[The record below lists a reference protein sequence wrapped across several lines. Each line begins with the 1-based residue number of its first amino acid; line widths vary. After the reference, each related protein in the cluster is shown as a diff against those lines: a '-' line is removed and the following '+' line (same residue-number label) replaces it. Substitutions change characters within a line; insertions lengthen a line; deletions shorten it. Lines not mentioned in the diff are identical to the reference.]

1 MPYVQ
6 ALEESRRRHGTP
18 LVTGSAPE
26 AAALDR
32 FRRFFSTFSPDK
44 VDRLL
49 AATYAP
55 DVWFNDTLKE
65 IEGLAALTPYV
76 RESAEAVEAC
86 TVEIHEIVANGSG
99 DYYARWTMMIRFKRF
114 ARGQDTHSIGISQL
128 RFNSDGLVVFHQD
141 FWNAADGLFQYV
153 PLLGAGIR
161 AIKRRL

>member
-1 MPYVQ
+1 MPYEQ
-6 ALEESRRRHGTP
+6 ALAESRRRHGTP
-18 LVTGSAPE
+18 LVPGSAPE
-26 AAALDR
+26 TVALDR
-32 FRRFFSTFSPDK
+32 FRAFFSTFSPDK

-65 IEGLAALTPYV
+65 IEGLAALAPYL
-76 RESAEAVEAC
+76 RESSEAVAAC
-86 TVEIHEIVANGSG
+86 TVKIDEIIANGSG
-99 DYYARWTMMIRFKRF
+99 DYYVRWTMMIRFKRF
-114 ARGQDTHSIGISQL
+114 ARGKDTHSIGISQL